1 VWIMLKIL
9 AFIAMM
15 LPAAAMA
22 QTITAPVGTVT
33 TSDGASWSWGGTAP
47 QAGQYYVLRNGVSA
61 DGGEAAVMEVSGG
74 ALYAENTSVSPG
86 VWFLWNGSGWTQEAS
101 APSPSTG
108 GGTTTTGGSS
118 GGSTTPTSSSG
129 SGPTLLT
136 GSQTL
141 STLGPSYEA
150 QTGTGIVRITL
161 PACPQASSFWD
172 AIGDGDLRLTLS
184 SGNWANLPASNQEVS
199 LSVYGNATATTY
211 CGSDGN
217 WRISFGG
224 APP

>member
-1 VWIMLKIL
+1 MLKIF
-9 AFIAMM
+9 AFMAMM
-15 LPAAAMA
+15 LPAAALA
-22 QTITAPVGTVT
+22 QTINAPTGTVT

-101 APSPSTG
+101 APSTSTG
-108 GGTTTTGGSS
+108 GGTTTTGGS
-118 GGSTTPTSSSG
+118 GGGTTTPTQPSG

-141 STLGPSYEA
+141 SALGAWYEA

-172 AIGDGDLRLTLS
+172 ATGDGDLRLTLS
-184 SGNWANLPASNQEVS
+184 AGSWANLPASNQEVS
-199 LSVYGNATATTY
+199 LSVYGTATAITY

-224 APP
+224 APPAP